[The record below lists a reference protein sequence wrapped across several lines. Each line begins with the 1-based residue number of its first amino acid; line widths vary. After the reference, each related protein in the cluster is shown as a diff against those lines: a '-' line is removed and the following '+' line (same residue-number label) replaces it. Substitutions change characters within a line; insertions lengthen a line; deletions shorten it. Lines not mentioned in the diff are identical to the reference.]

1 MLWKDNKQHGF
12 RQHHTLVVVSV
23 TCFMTYFY
31 NIYNMLYSL
40 CEAKQDASVFAE
52 RLWMNA
58 QLQRPLTSLTI
69 SRRAVLTLLIFSDG
83 INLAHTILALD
94 CVQSIILY
102 FTMDVDSC
110 GMVGGPDDVLGQ
122 AAVVAGIGQPNPLD
136 VQTAVP
142 PHCYILV

>member
-1 MLWKDNKQHGF
+1 MLWKDNKQQGL
-12 RQHHTLVVVSV
+12 RQHHTLFFVSV

-31 NIYNMLYSL
+31 NIYNMFYSL
-40 CEAKQDASVFAE
+40 CEPKQDTSVFAA
-52 RLWMNA
+52 RLWTNA
-58 QLQRPLTSLTI
+58 QLQRPLTFLTI
-69 SRRAVLTLLIFSDG
+69 SCRAVLTILIFSVD
-83 INLAHTILALD
+83 INLAILALD

-122 AAVVAGIGQPNPLD
+122 AAVVTGIGQPNPLD